1 MTYIA
6 AWRLGP
12 YAYLVSD
19 TALTVE
25 ELSGQ
30 PSSKEPAASVTSF
43 GESDVSEPERV
54 VYEGV
59 LKTINLDRTVALM
72 CGDVRVARSVITSI
86 ERRLQAGLDGTRA
99 FEQAIVDNGP
109 FDDSQRQIH
118 LIVAFP
124 EHPHARLMAFNI
136 DGDLQIHEVPDDAA
150 VQFGSM
156 PSKYKSIFP
165 QMINTLKN
173 FAGEPDRFLTG
184 ALGIVQGYGV
194 HEYLMENSVGGTF
207 CGAVVGS
214 SDIRW
219 QKDILY
225 VLHRS
230 QTTPSIEK
238 APHIYDMITSI
249 VRDHV
254 LVVRSTITNSCRY
267 FGDSLNR
274 GLDENWRAK
283 WWDLCF
289 DFMSHGR
296 FDFVVALNTDNRVVS
311 VVETLGHLRTKHLR
325 ISPEGPQSTE
335 EAFRLNLAFSP
346 ELFEWMMQP
355 DPPPRL
361 EAMFLRFNW
370 FPYEPPEESGNHS

>member
-12 YAYLVSD
+12 YAYLVAD
-19 TALTVE
+19 TAITVE
-25 ELSGQ
+25 DVSGQ
-30 PSSKEPAASVTSF
+30 SSSREQAASVTSF
-43 GESDVSEPERV
+43 GEKDVSEPGRV

-59 LKTINLDRTVALM
+59 LKTINLGRAVVLM
-72 CGDVRVARSVITSI
+72 CGDVRLARSVIGSI
-86 ERRLQAGLDGTRA
+86 ERCLQAGLDGTQA
-99 FEQAIVDNGP
+99 FQQAIVDNGP
-109 FDDSQRQIH
+109 FDDSERQIH

-124 EHPHARLMAFNI
+124 EHPQARLLAFNI
-136 DGDLQIHEVPDDAA
+136 DGDLQIHEVPDETA

-165 QMINTLKN
+165 QMINTLKI

-184 ALGIVQGYGV
+184 ILGIVQSYGL
-194 HEYLMENSVGGTF
+194 HDYLMENSVGGTF

-225 VLHRS
+225 VLHKS
-230 QTTPSIEK
+230 QALPTTDK
-238 APHIYDMITSI
+238 APHIIEMITSI

-254 LVVRSTITNSCRY
+254 LVVRSNITDSCRY
-267 FGDSLNR
+267 FGDSINR

-289 DFMSHGR
+289 DFTSHGR
-296 FDFVVALNTDNRVVS
+296 FDYVVALNTDNRVVS

-325 ISPEGPQSTE
+325 ISPKGPQSKE
-335 EAFRLNLAFSP
+335 EAFRLDVAFSP
-346 ELFEWMMQP
+346 QLFKVMIQP
-355 DPPPRL
+355 DPPPRV
-361 EAMFLRFNW
+361 EAIFQRFNW
-370 FPYEPPEESGNHS
+370 FPYEPPEESGNLS